1 MLALFVICMEA
12 VPKTCSESEI
22 KDQQQQ
28 PRTLDLSQPPRL
40 SLTWFEQKSVK
51 DSDALS
57 GGALLFFGLAG
68 LLQIHVYTEQLW
80 GDFFDNLKFRI
91 YLDLHL
97 QKEILS
103 NESPNAFSFISIHL
117 NV

>member
-40 SLTWFEQKSVK
+40 SLTWFEQKSVE

-57 GGALLFFGLAG
+57 GGASLFFGLAG
-68 LLQIHVYTEQLW
+68 LLQIHVYTEHW
-80 GDFFDNLKFRI
+80 GDIFENLKFRI

-103 NESPNAFSFISIHL
+103 NESPNAFSFISIHV